1 MAMPQFLVQTSS
13 IHEGNHHDEG
23 KMCLK
28 YFDLQQP
35 RKTTH
40 NCRRGETSDLKWN
53 RTDDRRAKKTNPPTQ
68 VECQEGTAMELDDDA
83 FPVKFLHDFIAYICK
98 YPWQQWNW
106 SWRED
111 LISFVREKIGHLR
124 CFVLTYAINLWPK
137 PLHLEPPP
145 GVENESVLHIVMGW
159 VDF

>member
-1 MAMPQFLVQTSS
+1 MAMAQFLVQTSS
-13 IHEGNHHDEG
+13 THERNHHDEG

-28 YFDLQQP
+28 YFDLVLQL

-53 RTDDRRAKKTNPPTQ
+53 GTDDRRAKKTNPPTQ
-68 VECQEGTAMELDDDA
+68 VVECQQGTAMELDDDA

-111 LISFVREKIGHLR
+111 LISFVWERKLGIWD
-124 CFVLTYAINLWPK
+124 VLFSHMQSTFGPNHSILNLHQVWK
-137 PLHLEPPP
+137 MSLY
-145 GVENESVLHIVMGW
+145 SK
-159 VDF
+159 